1 MVKISLLLFCLLFFR
16 EGLFA
21 QKWILRL
28 KPSYGLSVLN
38 FQDNASITYDDQF
51 NNTGFEL
58 KNPGISDRA
67 KWGIVDRNFGPNLE
81 FTLDFYETQ
90 KWIFGIGRGFYAGG
104 GIQLLLQGNQPYVND
119 FIIFPDNIIA
129 VGYGIEK
136 PNLLQIPPQQSL
148 ETRFYTS
155 QFTGIMNFAY
165 ASRKLNIS
173 MNYRNAKHFLTFGAG
188 YIKSNKD
195 ISTGKVGIITEQKN
209 YNYSI
214 DTYYKHSVMPYLLL
228 RFETSFFTRK
238 KNKVVCNVALT
249 YFQGFFKSTVLNYYD
264 AYLISSIQ
272 TASIGT
278 RNSSL
283 SLSLSKPI
291 TIISPIK
298 KTKL

>member
-1 MVKISLLLFCLLFFR
+1 MLKISLLLFCLLFFR

-104 GIQLLLQGNQPYVND
+104 GIQLLLQGNQANLNEFY
-119 FIIFPDNIIA
+119 IFPDNVIA
-129 VGYGIEK
+129 AGYGIEK
-136 PNLLQIPPQQSL
+136 PSLLQIPPQQSFYSS
-148 ETRFYTS
+148 FYTY
-155 QFTGIMNFAY
+155 QFTGIMNFTY

-228 RFETSFFTRK
+228 RFETSFLTRK
-238 KNKVVCNVALT
+238 KNKAICNVALT

-264 AYLISSIQ
+264 VDNISSIQ

-283 SLSLSKPI
+283 ALSLSKPI

-298 KTKL
+298 KSKL

>member
-1 MVKISLLLFCLLFFR
+1 MLKISLLLFCLLFFHV
-16 EGLFA
+16 GFFA

-38 FQDNASITYDDQF
+38 FQENATFTYDDQF

-81 FTLDFYETQ
+81 FTLDFYETP
-90 KWIFGIGRGFYAGG
+90 KWIFGIGRGIYSGG
-104 GIQLLLQGNQPYVND
+104 GIQLLLQGNQANVND
-119 FIIFPDNIIA
+119 FTIFPDNIIGA
-129 VGYGIEK
+129 GYGIV
-136 PNLLQIPPQQSL
+136 NQSLLQIPPQESIYAS
-148 ETRFYTS
+148 FYTD
-155 QFTGIMNFAY
+155 QFIGTMNFAY
-165 ASRKLNIS
+165 ASRKLNIT
-173 MNYRNAKHFLTFGAG
+173 MNQWNAKHYLMFGAG

-195 ISTGKVGIITEQKN
+195 ISTGKVGIITEQSN
-209 YNYSI
+209 NNYSR
-214 DTYYKHSVMPYLLL
+214 DTYYKHSFMPYLLL
-228 RFETSFFTRK
+228 RFETSFLTRK
-238 KNKVVCNVALT
+238 KNKVICNVALT

-264 AYLISSIQ
+264 AYSISSIQ

-283 SLSLSKPI
+283 ALSLNKPI

-298 KTKL
+298 KSKL